1 MKTNDTRHL
10 EDTHFKLKNRKHKIL
25 DELWELTQ
33 THLDEH
39 LGRITK
45 SSEELDI
52 LMAVENTDE
61 FKSLLEDLS
70 YVKNSLNELYTK
82 FLDENLDT
90 DLKKDKIIAL
100 KEKWGEEITTE
111 EITRAVNCSKG
122 YARQFYL
129 MDGKVVQKDSRNGI
143 RAKTK
148 REVLK
153 RDQNLCVVCG
163 SAECLEIHHIIPV
176 MGSTI
181 KDQDESHN
189 LALLCKECHYLA
201 HSGNYYRGLAYD
213 DLEGFWEWTQNTEKT
228 KMWLILK
235 DIHGIGFKI
244 TENIYNCFPS
254 IEELEK
260 ASVKN
265 LARVPLVNK
274 ATAEKIKLKLA
285 KNQDKFTGC

>member
-1 MKTNDTRHL
+1 MDTCYLEKRHF
-10 EDTHFKLKNRKHKIL
+10 ELKSRKHKVL

-33 THLDEH
+33 NYLDKY
-39 LGRITK
+39 LGEITK

-61 FKSLLEDLS
+61 FKNLLEELNC
-70 YVKNSLNELYTK
+70 VKNSLNELYIK
-82 FLDENLDT
+82 FLDDNLDT

-100 KEKWGEEITTE
+100 KGMWGEEITTS

-129 MDGKVVQKDSRNGI
+129 LNGKVVQKESRNGI

-153 RDQNLCVVCG
+153 RDQNACIVCG
-163 SAECLEIHHIIPV
+163 SPEGLEVHHIIPV

-181 KDQDESHN
+181 KDQDEAHN

-201 HSGNYYRGLAYD
+201 HSGNYYKGLAYE
-213 DLEGFWEWTQNTEKT
+213 DLESFWEWTHNTEKT
-228 KMWLILK
+228 KMWLLLK
-235 DIHGIGFKI
+235 DINGIGLKI

-254 IEELEK
+254 IDKLKK
-260 ASVKN
+260 ASVKS
-265 LARVPLVNK
+265 LTRVPLVNK
-274 ATAEKIKLKLA
+274 ALAERIKLK
-285 KNQDKFTGC
+285 FSI

>member
-1 MKTNDTRHL
+1 MRTMDTDYL
-10 EDTHFKLKNRKHKIL
+10 ENYHFELKNRKYKIL

-39 LGRITK
+39 LGGITK
-45 SSEELDI
+45 SCEELYI
-52 LMAVENTDE
+52 LMDVENTDE

-70 YVKNSLNELYTK
+70 CVKNSLNELYTK
-82 FLDENLDT
+82 FLDDNLDT

-122 YARQFYL
+122 YARHFYL
-129 MDGKVVQKDSRNGI
+129 QDGKVIQKDSRNGI
-143 RAKTK
+143 RAKIK

-153 RDQNLCVVCG
+153 RDQNSCVVCR
-163 SAECLEIHHIIPV
+163 SPENLEIHHIIPV

-181 KDQDESHN
+181 KDQDEIHN
-189 LALLCKECHYLA
+189 LALLCRKCHYLA
-201 HSGNYYRGLAYD
+201 HTGNYYKGLAYE

-235 DIHGIGFKI
+235 DIQGIGIKI
-244 TENIYNCFPS
+244 TENIYKCFPS
-254 IEELEK
+254 IDELER
-260 ASVKN
+260 ASIKN
-265 LARVPLVNK
+265 LTRVPLVNK
-274 ATAEKIKLKLA
+274 SLAERIKLKLIQ
-285 KNQDKFTGC
+285 NQNIYPD

>member
-1 MKTNDTRHL
+1 MDICYL
-10 EDTHFKLKNRKHKIL
+10 EDRHFELKNKKYKIL

-33 THLDEH
+33 NYLDEH
-39 LGRITK
+39 ADEITK
-45 SSEELDI
+45 SSEELGI
-52 LMAVENTDE
+52 IMAVEDTAG
-61 FKSLLEDLS
+61 FQQLLEEL
-70 YVKNSLNELYTK
+70 YRVKNSLNELYTQ
-82 FLDENLDT
+82 FLDDSLDT

-129 MDGKVVQKDSRNGI
+129 LDGKVVQKDGRNGI
-143 RAKTK
+143 RAGTK

-153 RDQNLCVVCG
+153 RDKNSCVVCG
-163 SAECLEIHHIIPV
+163 STENLEIHHIIPV

-181 KDQDESHN
+181 KNQDKAHN

-235 DIHGIGFKI
+235 DIHGMGFKI

-254 IEELEK
+254 IGKLEK

-265 LARVPLVNK
+265 LARVPLVNR
-274 ATAEKIKLKLA
+274 TLAEKIKLKLVQ
-285 KNQDKFTGC
+285 NQHKFTNY

>member
-1 MKTNDTRHL
+1 MRTMDASYLKDH
-10 EDTHFKLKNRKHKIL
+10 HFKLKNKKYEIL

-33 THLDEH
+33 NYLDEH
-39 LGRITK
+39 INEITK
-45 SSEELDI
+45 SSEELDLLKTI
-52 LMAVENTDE
+52 EDTDM
-61 FKSLLEDLS
+61 FKSLLEELS
-70 YVKNSLNELYTK
+70 CVKNSLNELYIE
-82 FLDENLDT
+82 FLDNNPYT

-122 YARQFYL
+122 YAKQFYL
-129 MDGKVVQKDSRNGI
+129 FDGKVIQKDNRNGI
-143 RAKTK
+143 GAKTK

-153 RDQNLCVVCG
+153 RDQNSCVVCK
-163 SAECLEIHHIIPV
+163 SPENLEIHHIIPV

-181 KDQDESHN
+181 KDQDETHN

-201 HSGNYYRGLAYD
+201 HSGNYYKGLAYE

-235 DIHGIGFKI
+235 DIHGIGLKI
-244 TENIYNCFPS
+244 TENIYKCFPS

-260 ASVKN
+260 ASIKS
-265 LARVPLVNK
+265 LTRVPLVNK
-274 ATAEKIKLKLA
+274 ALAERIKLKLA
-285 KNQDKFTGC
+285 R

>member
-1 MKTNDTRHL
+1 MRTMDASYLKDH
-10 EDTHFKLKNRKHKIL
+10 HFKLKNKKYEIL

-33 THLDEH
+33 NYLDEH
-39 LGRITK
+39 INEITK
-45 SSEELDI
+45 SSEELDLLKTI
-52 LMAVENTDE
+52 EDTDM
-61 FKSLLEDLS
+61 FKSLLEELS
-70 YVKNSLNELYTK
+70 CVKNSLNELYIE
-82 FLDENLDT
+82 FLDNNLDT

-122 YARQFYL
+122 YARHFYL
-129 MDGKVVQKDSRNGI
+129 LDGKVIQKDGRNGI

-153 RDQNLCVVCG
+153 RDQNSCVVCK
-163 SAECLEIHHIIPV
+163 SAKNLEIHHIIPV

-181 KDQDESHN
+181 KDQDETHN

-201 HSGNYYRGLAYD
+201 HSGNYYKGLAYE

-235 DIHGIGFKI
+235 DIHGIGLKI
-244 TENIYNCFPS
+244 TENIYKCFPS

-260 ASVKN
+260 ASIKS
-265 LARVPLVNK
+265 LTRVPLVNK
-274 ATAEKIKLKLA
+274 ALAERIKLKLA
-285 KNQDKFTGC
+285 R

>member
-1 MKTNDTRHL
+1 MRTMDTRHI
-10 EDTHFKLKNRKHKIL
+10 EDNHFKLKNRKYEIL

-33 THLDEH
+33 NYLDEH
-39 LGRITK
+39 ISGIKK

-52 LMAVENTDE
+52 IIAVEDTPE
-61 FKSLLEDLS
+61 FKCLLEELCG
-70 YVKNSLNELYTK
+70 VKNSLNELYIQ
-82 FLDENLDT
+82 FLHDNFDT

-100 KEKWGEEITTE
+100 KETWGEDITTE
-111 EITRAVNCSKG
+111 EITRAVKCSKG

-129 MDGKVVQKDSRNGI
+129 LDGKVVQKDGRNGI
-143 RAKTK
+143 RAGTK

-163 SAECLEIHHIIPV
+163 STENLEIHHIIPV

-201 HSGNYYRGLAYD
+201 HSGNYYKGLAYE

-228 KMWLILK
+228 RIWLILK
-235 DIHGIGFKI
+235 DIQGVGLKI
-244 TENIYNCFPS
+244 TENIYRCFPS
-254 IEELEK
+254 IEELET
-260 ASVKN
+260 ANVKS
-265 LARVPLVNK
+265 LTRVPLVNK
-274 ATAEKIKLKLA
+274 AMAEKIKLKMVQN
-285 KNQDKFTGC
+285 KHKFADY